1 MYGQSGVWLMLSV
14 HFPYNLLLILLSITM
29 NNTLRMSL
37 CALLLG
43 GAVAM
48 WADSKIVTTVGG
60 TPETRELVRI
70 TFDGDNVIL
79 NFSDDTTLS
88 ADMSEVAV
96 NLTHDEQTAIDQI
109 IADPV
114 KKSGVYNLK
123 GQRVADTPEG
133 LKAGV
138 YIVNGQK
145 VLVK

>member
-1 MYGQSGVWLMLSV
+1 MKKKGCL
-14 HFPYNLLLILLSITM
+14 
-29 NNTLRMSL
+29 SL
-37 CALLLG
+37 CALMLC
-43 GAVAM
+43 GASAV
-48 WADSKIVTTVGG
+48 WAESKVVTTVNG
-60 TPETRELVRI
+60 TPETRELVKI

-79 NFSDDTTLS
+79 NFSDNTTRL

-96 NLTHDEQTAIDQI
+96 ALTHDEQTAIDEI

-114 KKSGVYNLK
+114 KPAGVYNLN